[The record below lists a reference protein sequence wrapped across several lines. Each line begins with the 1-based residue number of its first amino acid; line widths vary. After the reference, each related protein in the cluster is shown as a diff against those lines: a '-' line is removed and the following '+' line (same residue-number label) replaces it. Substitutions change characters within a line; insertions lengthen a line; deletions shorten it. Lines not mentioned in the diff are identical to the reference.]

1 MIDCIGDE
9 YMNRTELQLIYKE
22 RDKMLVAVQE
32 CNAEL
37 AKKIFFQLEKDE
49 TIKRLGIINRI
60 ESNQLRSVKNFM
72 LSYNTQYFMAGLRG
86 NLDIMVAHRLA
97 ESFAVMIEDSQSVID
112 LQEIMIMMLET
123 YSDSKYRVIE
133 ENDVQISDKV
143 DNFIEQEFMNQITI
157 SQIAQQFNM
166 NKEYLMRVYKKEKS
180 MTIHDKITIR
190 RIQEAKKLLQ
200 YTHLSILEIA
210 MSIGFSTSQY
220 FSTTFKKMC
229 GFSPTEYRKNC

>member
-1 MIDCIGDE
+1 
-9 YMNRTELQLIYKE
+9 MNRTELQLIYKE

-229 GFSPTEYRKNC
+229 GFSPTEYRKIVN

>member
-1 MIDCIGDE
+1 
-9 YMNRTELQLIYKE
+9 MNRTELQLIYKE